1 MGGSVTNMG
10 SLYSCKKKISENK
23 KIFVL
28 LEHIGSQIRLTWES
42 SYKLANNLNADFVV
56 KQNAQL
62 LFFRKVH
69 IGICKMCLPKKS
81 VIKKIVLNARVSKPS
96 GGCTTTTF

>member
-1 MGGSVTNMG
+1 MG
-10 SLYSCKKKISENK
+10 SLYSCKKKICENK

-62 LFFRKVH
+62 LLLGK
-69 IGICKMCLPKKS
+69 CKLVSVKYASPKNSIIQKT
-81 VIKKIVLNARVSKPS
+81 VFNA
-96 GGCTTTTF
+96 